1 MPEANKRAP
10 SVGRPVAENR
20 APLAGGGAG
29 TALAQRLGMDKLLQ
43 DLRYAIRSF
52 AKAPGFTALAL
63 LTIALGIGVNATV
76 FSFVNALLLRPAPA
90 VRDPGTL
97 VSVFT
102 SDFSS
107 GLFGTSSYPDYLSIK
122 EEAAVFERLA
132 AFTDGAANMAVG
144 NAMYRVRTSS
154 VSPEFFDVLGVTP
167 ALGRQLGAG
176 DSAPG
181 APPVAVIADAL
192 WHRAFGG
199 SGSAVG
205 SQVVLDGRSL
215 TVVGVAPPRF
225 SGLNLGVAI
234 EIWTPLP
241 VQSASSRGNRSLE
254 IIGRLRDGSSLRQAQ
269 TQLDAI
275 AARLAA
281 EFPQSNRGT
290 LRQPN
295 DPRPMAVRPHTRI
308 HPRFRGEVMM
318 VGATLMTAVVL
329 VLLIACANVA
339 GLLLS
344 RATARGREI
353 AVRLAL
359 GARRSRI
366 VRQMLTESLVLGCAG
381 GALGLIVALWT
392 ADMLPSYFPPEVA
405 DLLEAGVDASVILF
419 TFATAI
425 LSGLVFGLAPALHGV
440 RASAVHALA
449 ASASR
454 TSESGRVIN
463 MRNVLVAAQIAVASV
478 LLVSAGLLARSLT
491 NAMNA
496 DLGFST
502 RQAVMSS
509 IELPS
514 AMTNEQVLAYYDA
527 LIADMRTIPGVERAS
542 LARVV
547 PVAGGSRR
555 MFSVP
560 GYVPRPGEDM
570 ELQVNTVHRD
580 YFATLGM
587 PAVQGRLF
595 ESSDAANAPLV
606 VVNDI
611 LAHRY
616 FGGQAVGR
624 RIVSGKNELEII
636 GVVAVQRRSGLQDRP
651 DPVVFYQLGRDLP
664 RRVFL
669 VVSTAGDPLQ
679 YAETIRRRATAV
691 DRNVA
696 VFRTVTLEDHLAEA
710 VAANRLTVAL
720 VTFCGLMAFVL
731 AAVGVYGIVAYAVE
745 RRTREIGI
753 RVALGARPG
762 QVLALLAHE
771 GGRVILAGVVL
782 GLVAALASTRLL
794 TSMLYGI
801 SATDPAT
808 FLVVPVAVT
817 IIALVATCIPA
828 ARVLGINPVAALR
841 HE

>member
-1 MPEANKRAP
+1 M
-10 SVGRPVAENR
+10 EN
-20 APLAGGGAG
+20 
-29 TALAQRLGMDKLLQ
+29 LLQ
-43 DLRYAIRSF
+43 DLRYAVRSF
-52 AKAPGFTALAL
+52 AKTPGFTALAL

-90 VRDPGTL
+90 VRDPRTL

-107 GLFGTSSYPDYLSIK
+107 GPFGSSSYPDYLSIQ
-122 EEAAVFERLA
+122 ETATAFEGLA
-132 AFTDGAANMAVG
+132 AFTEGAANMATG
-144 NAMYRVRTSS
+144 NAMYRVRTST
-154 VSPEFFDVLGVTP
+154 VSPELFDVLGVTP
-167 ALGRQLGAG
+167 AVGRRLGAA
-176 DSAPG
+176 DSTPD
-181 APPVAVIADAL
+181 APPAAVIAHGL

-199 SGSAVG
+199 SPSAIG
-205 SQVVLDGRSL
+205 SQVVLDGRPL
-215 TVVGVAPPRF
+215 TIVGVGPPRF
-225 SGLNLGVAI
+225 SGLSLGMGI
-234 EIWTPLP
+234 DIWTPLP
-241 VQSASSRGNRSLE
+241 VQSASSRGSRGLS
-254 IIGRLRDGSSLRQAQ
+254 IVGRLRDGSSLRQAQ
-269 TQLDAI
+269 TELDAI

-290 LRQPN
+290 LRQPD

-308 HPRFRGEVMM
+308 HPRFRGEVVR
-318 VGATLMTAVVL
+318 VGATLMTAVIL

-366 VRQMLTESLVLGCAG
+366 VRQMLTESLMLGCAG
-381 GALGLIVALWT
+381 GALGLIAAVWT
-392 ADMLPSYFPPEVA
+392 ADVLPSYFPAEVA
-405 DLLEAGVDASVILF
+405 ALLEAGVDTPVVV
-419 TFATAI
+419 FAFAAAV
-425 LSGLVFGLAPALHGV
+425 LSGLVFGLAPALHGI
-440 RASAVHALA
+440 RASAANALA
-449 ASASR
+449 AGASR
-454 TSESGRVIN
+454 SSEPGRVIN
-463 MRNVLVAAQIAVASV
+463 MRNVLVAAQIGVASV

-514 AMTNEQVLAYYDA
+514 AMTNEQGLAYYDA
-527 LIADMRTIPGVERAS
+527 LLADVRTIPGVERAS

-555 MFSVP
+555 VFSVP
-560 GYVPRPGEDM
+560 GYVPQPAEDM
-570 ELQVNTVHRD
+570 ELQINTVHRD
-580 YFATLGM
+580 YFATMGM

-595 ESSDAANAPLV
+595 ESSDAVNAPVV
-606 VVNDI
+606 VVNDV
-611 LAHRY
+611 LANRY
-616 FGGQAVGR
+616 FGGKAVGR
-624 RIVSGKNELEII
+624 RLISGKNELEII
-636 GVVAVQRRSGLQDRP
+636 GVVAVQRRSGLQDLP
-651 DPVVFYQLGRDLP
+651 DPVVFYQLGRDFP
-664 RRVFL
+664 RRAFL
-669 VVSTAGDPLQ
+669 VVRTASDPLQ
-679 YAETIRRRATAV
+679 HAETIRRRATAV

-731 AAVGVYGIVAYAVE
+731 AAVGIYGIVAHAVE

-762 QVLALLAHE
+762 QVLALLARE
-771 GGRVILAGVVL
+771 GSRVILAGVVL
-782 GLVAALASTRLL
+782 GLAAAWASTRLL

-808 FLVVPVAVT
+808 FLTVPAAVAT
-817 IIALVATCIPA
+817 IALVATCIPA
-828 ARVLGINPVAALR
+828 ARALGINPVAALR
-841 HE
+841 HD

>member
-1 MPEANKRAP
+1 
-10 SVGRPVAENR
+10 
-20 APLAGGGAG
+20 
-29 TALAQRLGMDKLLQ
+29 MDKLLH
-43 DLRYAIRSF
+43 DLRYAVRSF
-52 AKAPGFTALAL
+52 AKAPGFTTLAL
-63 LTIALGIGVNATV
+63 LTIALGIGVNGTV
-76 FSFVNALLLRPAPA
+76 FSFVNALLLRSAPA

-107 GLFGTSSYPDYLSIK
+107 GLFGSSSYPDYLSIK
-122 EEAAVFERLA
+122 EGATAFDGLA
-132 AFTDGAANMAVG
+132 AFTEGAANMAAG
-144 NAMYRVRTSS
+144 NALYRVRISS
-154 VSPEFFDVLGVTP
+154 VSAEFFDVLGVTP
-167 ALGRQLGAG
+167 ALGRRLGAA
-176 DSAPG
+176 DSTPA
-181 APPVAVIADAL
+181 APPVAVIADGL
-192 WHRAFGG
+192 WRRAFGG
-199 SGSAVG
+199 SPGAIG

-215 TVVGVAPPRF
+215 TIVGVAPPRF
-225 SGLNLGVAI
+225 SGLSLGAGI
-234 EIWTPLP
+234 DIYTPLS
-241 VQSASSRGNRSLE
+241 VQSVSNRGNRGLS
-254 IIGRLRDGSSLRQAQ
+254 IVGRLRARSSQRQAQ
-269 TQLDAI
+269 TELDAI

-290 LRQPN
+290 LRQPS

-308 HPRFRGEVMM
+308 HPRFRGEVVM
-318 VGATLMTAVVL
+318 VGATLMTAVML

-344 RATARGREI
+344 RATARQREI

-381 GALGLIVALWT
+381 GALGLIGALWT
-392 ADMLPSYFPPEVA
+392 ADVLPSYFPAEVA
-405 DLLEAGVDASVILF
+405 ALLEAGVDGTVIVF
-419 TFATAI
+419 TFAAAI
-425 LSGLVFGLAPALHGV
+425 LSGLVFGLAPALHGI
-440 RASAVHALA
+440 RASALNALA

-454 TSESGRVIN
+454 GSESSRVIN
-463 MRNVLVAAQIAVASV
+463 LRNVLVAAQIAVASV
-478 LLVSAGLLARSLT
+478 LLVSAALLARSLT
-491 NAMNA
+491 NAMTA

-502 RQAVMSS
+502 RQAVMSTV
-509 IELPS
+509 ELPS

-527 LIADMRTIPGVERAS
+527 LLADMRTIPGIERAS

-570 ELQVNTVHRD
+570 ELQINTVDRD
-580 YFATLGM
+580 YFATMGM

-595 ESSDAANAPLV
+595 ESSDAPNAPVV

-611 LAHRY
+611 LANRY

-624 RIVSGKNELEII
+624 RLISGKAELEII
-636 GVVAVQRRSGLQDRP
+636 GVVAVQRRSGLQDLA
-651 DPVVFYQLGRDLP
+651 DPVVFYQMGRDIP
-664 RRVFL
+664 RRAFL
-669 VVSTAGDPLQ
+669 VARTAGEPLQ
-679 YAETIRRRATAV
+679 HTETIRRRATAV

-696 VFRTVTLEDHLAEA
+696 VFRTVTLEDHLGEA

-720 VTFCGLMAFVL
+720 VTFCGLMAFLL

-753 RVALGARPG
+753 RMALGARPG
-762 QVLALLAHE
+762 QVLALLARE

-782 GLVAALASTRLL
+782 GLVAAWASTRLL

-808 FLVVPVAVT
+808 FFVVPAAVT
-817 IIALVATCIPA
+817 VIALVATCIPA
-828 ARVLGINPVAALR
+828 ARALGINPVAALR

>member
-1 MPEANKRAP
+1 M
-10 SVGRPVAENR
+10 
-20 APLAGGGAG
+20 
-29 TALAQRLGMDKLLQ
+29 
-43 DLRYAIRSF
+43 
-52 AKAPGFTALAL
+52 
-63 LTIALGIGVNATV
+63 
-76 FSFVNALLLRPAPA
+76 
-90 VRDPGTL
+90 
-97 VSVFT
+97 
-102 SDFSS
+102 
-107 GLFGTSSYPDYLSIK
+107 
-122 EEAAVFERLA
+122 
-132 AFTDGAANMAVG
+132 
-144 NAMYRVRTSS
+144 
-154 VSPEFFDVLGVTP
+154 
-167 ALGRQLGAG
+167 
-176 DSAPG
+176 
-181 APPVAVIADAL
+181 AVIADGL
-192 WHRAFGG
+192 WRRAFGG
-199 SGSAVG
+199 SPSAIG

-215 TVVGVAPPRF
+215 TIVGVSPPRF
-225 SGLNLGVAI
+225 SGLNLGEAI
-234 EIWTPLP
+234 DVWTPLP
-241 VQSASSRGNRSLE
+241 VQSASSRGNRFLS
-254 IIGRLRDGSSLRQAQ
+254 IVGRLRGQSSVRQAQ
-269 TQLDAI
+269 TELDAI

-281 EFPQSNRGT
+281 EFPESNRGT

-308 HPRFRGEVMM
+308 HPRFRGEVVM
-318 VGATLMTAVVL
+318 VGAILMTAVML

-392 ADMLPSYFPPEVA
+392 ADVLPSYFPEEVA
-405 DLLEAGVDASVILF
+405 AFLEAGVDAPVILF
-419 TFATAI
+419 TFAAAG
-425 LSGLVFGLAPALHGV
+425 LSGLVFGLAPALHGI
-440 RASAVHALA
+440 RASAANALA
-449 ASASR
+449 ATSR
-454 TSESGRVIN
+454 ASESGRLVN

-514 AMTNEQVLAYYDA
+514 TMTNEQAVAYYDA
-527 LIADMRTIPGVERAS
+527 LVADMRSVPGVERAS
-542 LARVV
+542 VARVV

-570 ELQVNTVHRD
+570 ELHINTVQRD
-580 YFATLGM
+580 YFATMGM

-595 ESSDAANAPLV
+595 EPSDAVNAPVV

-611 LAHRY
+611 LANRY
-616 FGGQAVGR
+616 FGGKAVGQR
-624 RIVSGKNELEII
+624 LISGKNELEII
-636 GVVAVQRRSGLQDRP
+636 GVVAVQRRSGLQDLP

-664 RRVFL
+664 RRAFL
-669 VVSTAGDPLQ
+669 VVRTAGDPLQ
-679 YAETIRRRATAV
+679 HAETIRRRATAV

-720 VTFCGLMAFVL
+720 VAFCGVMAFVL

-762 QVLALLAHE
+762 QVLALLARE
-771 GGRVILAGVVL
+771 GGRVILAGV
-782 GLVAALASTRLL
+782 
-794 TSMLYGI
+794 
-801 SATDPAT
+801 
-808 FLVVPVAVT
+808 
-817 IIALVATCIPA
+817 A
-828 ARVLGINPVAALR
+828 ARPRRGLGIDAAADVDVVR
-841 HE
+841 HQRDRSRHVSRRARRRDRDRPGGDLHSRCPRARDQSGRGAQA

>member
-1 MPEANKRAP
+1 ME
-10 SVGRPVAENR
+10 
-20 APLAGGGAG
+20 
-29 TALAQRLGMDKLLQ
+29 KLLQ
-43 DLRYAIRSF
+43 DLRYATRSF

-63 LTIALGIGVNATV
+63 VTIAVGIGVNATV

-90 VRDPGTL
+90 VRDPQTL

-122 EEAAVFERLA
+122 EDATAFEGAA
-132 AFTDGAANMAVG
+132 AFTETAANMAVG
-144 NAMYRVRTSS
+144 NATYRVGTSAIS
-154 VSPEFFDVLGVTP
+154 AEFFEILGLN
-167 ALGRQLGAG
+167 AAMGRHLG
-176 DSAPG
+176 SADAVPD
-181 APPVAVIADAL
+181 APPVAVIGDAL

-199 SGSAVG
+199 SPSAVG

-215 TVVGVAPPRF
+215 TIVGVAPPRF
-225 SGLNLGVAI
+225 SGLNLGVPI
-234 EIWTPLP
+234 EIWTPLAVP
-241 VQSASSRGNRSLE
+241 PGANRGSRYLSVV
-254 IIGRLRDGSSLRQAQ
+254 GRLRDGSSLRQAQ
-269 TQLDAI
+269 IQLDSI

-295 DPRPMAVRPHTRI
+295 DPRPMAVRAHTRI
-308 HPRFRGEVMM
+308 HPRFRGEIVM
-318 VGATLMTAVVL
+318 VGATLMTAVIL

-366 VRQMLTESLVLGCAG
+366 VRQMLTESLLLGCAG
-381 GALGLIVALWT
+381 GALGLIAALWT
-392 ADMLPSYFPPEVA
+392 ADVLPSYFPPEVA
-405 DLLEAGVDASVILF
+405 ALLDAGIDARVILF
-419 TFATAI
+419 TFAAAV
-425 LSGLVFGLAPALHGV
+425 LSGLVFGLAPALHGI
-440 RASAVHALA
+440 RASAAYALA
-449 ASASR
+449 ASAR
-454 TSESGRVIN
+454 GSEASRVIN
-463 MRNVLVAAQIAVASV
+463 VRNGLVAAQIAVASV

-496 DLGFST
+496 DPGFST
-502 RQAVMSS
+502 RQAVLSS
-509 IELPS
+509 IEVPS
-514 AMTNEQVLAYYDA
+514 VMSNEQVVAYYGA
-527 LIADMRTIPGVERAS
+527 LLDDIRTIPGVERAS
-542 LARVV
+542 LARMV

-555 MFSVP
+555 LFSVP

-570 ELQVNTVHRD
+570 ELHVNTVDRD
-580 YFATLGM
+580 YFATMGM
-587 PAVQGRLF
+587 PAMQGRLF
-595 ESSDAANAPLV
+595 ESSDAPNAPVV
-606 VVNDI
+606 VVNDV
-611 LAHRY
+611 LANRY

-624 RIVSGKNELEII
+624 RIMTVSGKVELEII
-636 GVVAVQRRSGLQDRP
+636 GVVAVQRRSGLQDLP
-651 DPVVFYQLGRDLP
+651 DPVVFYQLGRDIP
-664 RRVFL
+664 RRAFL
-669 VVSTAGDPLQ
+669 VVRTPGDPAQ

-691 DRNVA
+691 DRSVA
-696 VFRTVTLEDHLAEA
+696 VFRTMTLEDHLAEA

-762 QVLALLAHE
+762 QVLALLARE
-771 GGRVILAGVVL
+771 GGRVILAGVVI
-782 GLVAALASTRLL
+782 GLVAAWGATRLL

-808 FLVVPVAVT
+808 FLVVPAAVSA
-817 IIALVATCIPA
+817 IALVASCVPA
-828 ARVLGINPVAALR
+828 ARALGINPVAALR

>member
-1 MPEANKRAP
+1 
-10 SVGRPVAENR
+10 
-20 APLAGGGAG
+20 
-29 TALAQRLGMDKLLQ
+29 MDKLLQ

-52 AKAPGFTALAL
+52 AKAPGFTALAT

-76 FSFVNALLLRPAPA
+76 FSFVNALLLRPAPG

-107 GLFGTSSYPDYLSIK
+107 GPFGGSSYPDYLSIK
-122 EEAAVFERLA
+122 EQATSFQGLA
-132 AFTDGAANMAVG
+132 AFTEGAANMAVG
-144 NAMYRVRTSS
+144 NATYRLRTSS
-154 VSPEFFDVLGVTP
+154 VSPEFFDVLGV
-167 ALGRQLGAG
+167 AAAMGRRLGIA
-176 DSAPG
+176 DSAAD
-181 APPVAVIADAL
+181 APPVAVIAHAL
-192 WHRAFGG
+192 WHRAFGA
-199 SGSAVG
+199 SPSTVG

-215 TVVGVAPPRF
+215 TIVGIAPPRF
-225 SGLNLGVAI
+225 SGLNLGAGI
-234 EIWTPLP
+234 DIWTPLP
-241 VQSASSRGNRSLE
+241 VQSASSRGNRGLS
-254 IIGRLRDGSSLRQAQ
+254 IVGRLGDGSDLRQAQ
-269 TQLDAI
+269 TQLEAI

-281 EFPQSNRGT
+281 EFPDSNRGT

-308 HPRFRGEVMM
+308 SPRFRGEVVM
-318 VGATLMTAVVL
+318 VGATLMTAVIL

-339 GLLLS
+339 GLMLS

-366 VRQMLTESLVLGCAG
+366 LRQMLTESLVLGCAG

-392 ADMLPSYFPPEVA
+392 ADVLPSYFPAEVA
-405 DLLEAGVDASVILF
+405 ALLDAGVDTSVIVF
-419 TFATAI
+419 TFAAAV
-425 LSGLVFGLAPALHGV
+425 LSGLVFGLAPALHGI
-440 RASAVHALA
+440 RASAVNALA
-449 ASASR
+449 SSASR
-454 TSESGRVIN
+454 GSESGRVIN
-463 MRNVLVAAQIAVASV
+463 LRNVLVAAQIAVASV
-478 LLVSAGLLARSLT
+478 LLVSAALLARSLT

-496 DLGFST
+496 ELGFST
-502 RQAVMSS
+502 RQAIMST

-514 AMTNEQVLAYYDA
+514 AMTSEQALAYYDA
-527 LIADMRTIPGVERAS
+527 LLADVRTIPGIERAS

-570 ELQVNTVHRD
+570 ELQINTVDRD
-580 YFATLGM
+580 YFATMGM

-595 ESSDAANAPLV
+595 EPSDAVNAPVV

-611 LAHRY
+611 LANRY
-616 FGGQAVGR
+616 FGGKAVGQR
-624 RIVSGKNELEII
+624 LMSGKTELEII
-636 GVVAVQRRSGLQDRP
+636 GVVAVQRRSGLQDLP

-664 RRVFL
+664 RRAFL
-669 VVSTAGDPLQ
+669 VVRTAGDPLQ
-679 YAETIRRRATAV
+679 HAETIRRRATAV

-731 AAVGVYGIVAYAVE
+731 AAVGIYGIVAYAVE

-762 QVLALLAHE
+762 QVLALLARE
-771 GGRVILAGVVL
+771 GSRVILAGVVL
-782 GLVAALASTRLL
+782 GLVAAWASTRLL

-808 FLVVPVAVT
+808 FLVVPATVT
-817 IIALVATCIPA
+817 VIALVATCIPA

>member
-1 MPEANKRAP
+1 
-10 SVGRPVAENR
+10 
-20 APLAGGGAG
+20 
-29 TALAQRLGMDKLLQ
+29 MDQLLQ

-63 LTIALGIGVNATV
+63 LTIAVGIGVNATV
-76 FSFVNALLLRPAPA
+76 FSFVNALLLRPAPG

-107 GLFGTSSYPDYLSIK
+107 GQFGTSSYPDYVSIK
-122 EEAAVFERLA
+122 LDATAFDGLA
-132 AFTDGAANMAVG
+132 AFTESAANMAVG
-144 NAMYRVRTSS
+144 NATYRLGTSA
-154 VSPEFFDVLGVTP
+154 VSAEFFDILGLSPTMGRH
-167 ALGRQLGAG
+167 LGTT
-176 DSAPG
+176 DWTPG
-181 APPVAVIADAL
+181 APPVAVIGDAL

-199 SGSAVG
+199 SRSAVG

-215 TVVGVAPPRF
+215 TIVGVAPSRF
-225 SGLNLGVAI
+225 SGLNLGVPI

-241 VQSASSRGNRSLE
+241 AQPAAIRGNRGLSLV
-254 IIGRLRDGSSLRQAQ
+254 GRLRDGSSLRQAQ
-269 TQLDAI
+269 VQLDAI

-308 HPRFRGEVMM
+308 HPRFRGEVVM
-318 VGATLMTAVVL
+318 VGATLMTAVIL

-366 VRQMLTESLVLGCAG
+366 VRQMLTESLLLACAG
-381 GALGLIVALWT
+381 GALGLLVALWT
-392 ADMLPSYFPPEVA
+392 ADVLPSYFPPEVA
-405 DLLEAGVDASVILF
+405 ALLDAGIDAQVILF
-419 TFATAI
+419 TFLAAG
-425 LSGLVFGLAPALHGV
+425 LSGLVFGLAPALHGI
-440 RASAVHALA
+440 RASAVNALA
-449 ASASR
+449 ANASR
-454 TSESGRVIN
+454 SSESGRVIN
-463 MRNVLVAAQIAVASV
+463 MRNVLVTAQIAVASV

-496 DLGFST
+496 EPGFST
-502 RQAVMSS
+502 RQAVLSS
-509 IELPS
+509 IEVPS
-514 AMTNEQVLAYYDA
+514 VTAYYDA
-527 LIADMRTIPGVERAS
+527 LLDDMGTIPGVERAS
-542 LARVV
+542 LARMV

-555 MFSVP
+555 LFSVP

-570 ELQVNTVHRD
+570 ELHVNTVHRD
-580 YFATLGM
+580 YFATMGIR
-587 PAVQGRLF
+587 AVQGRLF
-595 ESSDAANAPLV
+595 ESSDAPNAPVV
-606 VVNDI
+606 VVNDV
-611 LAHRY
+611 LANRY

-624 RIVSGKNELEII
+624 RLVTVSGKVELEII
-636 GVVAVQRRSGLQDRP
+636 GVVAVQRRSGLQDLP
-651 DPVVFYQLGRDLP
+651 DPVVFYRLGRDIP
-664 RRVFL
+664 RRAFL
-669 VVSTAGDPLQ
+669 VVRTAGDPAQ
-679 YAETIRRRATAV
+679 YAETVRRRATAV

-696 VFRTVTLEDHLAEA
+696 VFRTMTLEDHLAEA

-731 AAVGVYGIVAYAVE
+731 AAVGVYGIVAFAVE

-753 RVALGARPG
+753 RVALGAQPG
-762 QVLALLAHE
+762 QVLALLARE

-782 GLVAALASTRLL
+782 GLVSAWASTRLL

-808 FLVVPVAVT
+808 FLMVPAAVAV
-817 IIALVATCIPA
+817 IALVASCVPA
-828 ARVLGINPVAALR
+828 ARALGINPVAALR

>member
-1 MPEANKRAP
+1 ME
-10 SVGRPVAENR
+10 
-20 APLAGGGAG
+20 
-29 TALAQRLGMDKLLQ
+29 KLLQ

-107 GLFGTSSYPDYLSIK
+107 GLFGATSYPDFESIK
-122 EEAAVFERLA
+122 EQSRAFEGLA
-132 AFTDGAANMAVG
+132 AFTEGAANMAVG
-144 NAMYRVRTSS
+144 NATHRVRTSA
-154 VSPEFFDVLGVTP
+154 VSGEFFDVLGVTP
-167 ALGRQLGAG
+167 VAGRPLGAA
-176 DSAPG
+176 DWAAD
-181 APPVAVIADAL
+181 APPVAVIAHAL
-192 WHRAFGG
+192 WHRVFGG
-199 SGSAVG
+199 SGSVVG
-205 SQVVLDGRSL
+205 SQVVLDGRSV

-225 SGLNLGVAI
+225 SGLNLGAGI
-234 EIWTPLP
+234 DIWTPLP
-241 VQSASSRGNRSLE
+241 VQSASNRGNRGLSLV
-254 IIGRLRDGSSLRQAQ
+254 GRLRDGSSLRQAQ
-269 TQLDAI
+269 AQVDAI

-308 HPRFRGEVMM
+308 HPRFRGEVVM

-392 ADMLPSYFPPEVA
+392 ADVLPSYFPAEVA
-405 DLLEAGVDASVILF
+405 SLLEAGVDTPVIAF
-419 TFATAI
+419 TFAAAV
-425 LSGLVFGLAPALHGV
+425 LSGLVFGLAPALHGI
-440 RASAVHALA
+440 RASAVNALA

-454 TSESGRVIN
+454 TGESGRV
-463 MRNVLVAAQIAVASV
+463 MSLRNVLVAAQIAVASV

-502 RQAVMSS
+502 RQAVLTSV
-509 IELPS
+509 ELPS
-514 AMTNEQVLAYYDA
+514 AMTNEQALAYYDA
-527 LIADMRTIPGVERAS
+527 LIADIQTIPGVERAS

-555 MFSVP
+555 LFSVP
-560 GYVPRPGEDM
+560 GYVPQPGEDM
-570 ELQVNTVHRD
+570 ELHVNTVHRD
-580 YFATLGM
+580 YFATMGM
-587 PAVQGRLF
+587 PAAQGRLF
-595 ESSDAANAPLV
+595 ESSDAVNAPV
-606 VVNDI
+606 VIVNDVF
-611 LAHRY
+611 ANRY

-624 RIVSGKNELEII
+624 RLVTVAGKIELEII
-636 GVVAVQRRSGLQDRP
+636 GVVAVQRRSGLQDLS
-651 DPVVFYQLGRDLP
+651 DPVVFYQLGRDIP
-664 RRVFL
+664 RRTSL
-669 VVSTAGDPLQ
+669 VVRTAGDPLQ

-691 DRNVA
+691 DRSVA
-696 VFRTVTLEDHLAEA
+696 IFRTITLEDHLAEA

-720 VTFCGLMAFVL
+720 VTLCGLMAFVL
-731 AAVGVYGIVAYAVE
+731 AAVGVYGIVAFAVE

-762 QVLALLAHE
+762 QVLALLARE
-771 GGRVILAGVVL
+771 GGRVILAGVVI
-782 GLVAALASTRLL
+782 GLVAAWGSTRLL

-801 SATDPAT
+801 SATDPVT
-808 FLVVPVAVT
+808 FLVVPAAVAL
-817 IIALVATCIPA
+817 IALVASCVPA
-828 ARVLGINPVAALR
+828 ARALGINPVAALR

>member
-1 MPEANKRAP
+1 
-10 SVGRPVAENR
+10 
-20 APLAGGGAG
+20 
-29 TALAQRLGMDKLLQ
+29 MDRLLQ
-43 DLRYAIRSF
+43 DIRYAIRSF

-63 LTIALGIGVNATV
+63 LTIAVGIGVNATV
-76 FSFVNALLLRPAPA
+76 FSFVNALLLRPAPG
-90 VRDPGTL
+90 VREPGTL

-107 GLFGTSSYPDYLSIK
+107 GLFGTSSYPDYVSIK
-122 EEAAVFERLA
+122 EGATAFNGLA
-132 AFTDGAANMAVG
+132 AFTEGAANMAVG
-144 NAMYRVRTSS
+144 NATYRVGTSA
-154 VSPEFFDVLGVTP
+154 VSAEFFDILGLSP
-167 ALGRQLGAG
+167 AMGRHLGTA
-176 DSAPG
+176 DSIPG
-181 APPVAVIADAL
+181 APPAAVIGDAL

-199 SGSAVG
+199 SRSAVG

-215 TVVGVAPPRF
+215 TIVGVALPRF
-225 SGLNLGVAI
+225 SGLNLGVPI

-241 VQSASSRGNRSLE
+241 AQPAANRGNRGLSLV
-254 IIGRLRDGSSLRQAQ
+254 GRLRDGSGLRQAQ
-269 TQLDAI
+269 IQLDAI

-290 LRQPN
+290 LRQPK

-308 HPRFRGEVMM
+308 HPRFRGEVVM
-318 VGATLMTAVVL
+318 VGATLMTAVIL

-366 VRQMLTESLVLGCAG
+366 VRQMLTESLLLGCAG

-392 ADMLPSYFPPEVA
+392 ADVLPSYFPPEVA
-405 DLLEAGVDASVILF
+405 ALLDAGIDAQVIVF
-419 TFATAI
+419 TFAAAV
-425 LSGLVFGLAPALHGV
+425 LSGLVFGLAPALHGI
-440 RASAVHALA
+440 RASAVNALA
-449 ASASR
+449 ANAGRS
-454 TSESGRVIN
+454 SESGRVIN
-463 MRNVLVAAQIAVASV
+463 MRNALVAAQIAVASV

-496 DLGFST
+496 DPGFST
-502 RQAVMSS
+502 RQAVLSS
-509 IELPS
+509 IEVPS
-514 AMTNEQVLAYYDA
+514 MMTNEQAAAYYDA
-527 LIADMRTIPGVERAS
+527 LLDDIGTLPGVERAS
-542 LARVV
+542 LARMV

-555 MFSVP
+555 LFSVP
-560 GYVPRPGEDM
+560 GYVPRAGEDM
-570 ELQVNTVHRD
+570 ELHVNTVHRD
-580 YFATLGM
+580 YFATMGIR
-587 PAVQGRLF
+587 AVQGRLF
-595 ESSDAANAPLV
+595 ESSDAANAPV
-606 VVNDI
+606 IVVNDV
-611 LAHRY
+611 LANRY

-624 RIVSGKNELEII
+624 RIVTASGKIELEII
-636 GVVAVQRRSGLQDRP
+636 GVVAVQRRSGLQDLP
-651 DPVVFYQLGRDLP
+651 DPVVFYQLGREIP
-664 RRVFL
+664 RRAFL
-669 VVSTAGDPLQ
+669 VVRTAGDPAP

-696 VFRTVTLEDHLAEA
+696 VFRTTTLEDHLAEA

-720 VTFCGLMAFVL
+720 VTACGLMAFVL
-731 AAVGVYGIVAYAVE
+731 AAVGVYGIVAFAVE

-753 RVALGARPG
+753 RVALGAQPG
-762 QVLALLAHE
+762 QVLALLARE

-782 GLVAALASTRLL
+782 GLVAAWASTRLL

-808 FLVVPVAVT
+808 FLVVPAGVAV
-817 IIALVATCIPA
+817 IALVASCVPA
-828 ARVLGINPVAALR
+828 ARALGINPVAALR

>member
-1 MPEANKRAP
+1 MD
-10 SVGRPVAENR
+10 
-20 APLAGGGAG
+20 
-29 TALAQRLGMDKLLQ
+29 RLIQ

-76 FSFVNALLLRPAPA
+76 FSFVNALLLRPTPA

-122 EEAAVFERLA
+122 EDAPALAGLA
-132 AFTDGAANMAVG
+132 AFTEGTANMAVG
-144 NAMYRVRTSS
+144 NATYRVRTSD
-154 VSPEFFDVLGVTP
+154 VSTDFFDILGLKP
-167 ALGRQLGAG
+167 AMGRSLGTT

-181 APPVAVIADAL
+181 APPVAVIGHAL

-199 SGSAVG
+199 SPSAVG
-205 SQVVLDGRSL
+205 SQVVLDGRSR
-215 TVVGVAPPRF
+215 TVVGIAPPRF
-225 SGLNLGVAI
+225 SGLNLGAAV

-241 VQSASSRGNRSLE
+241 VQSAPNRGNRWLSLV
-254 IIGRLRDGSSLRQAQ
+254 GRLRAGSSLRQAQ

-281 EFPQSNRGT
+281 EFPESNRGT
-290 LRQPN
+290 LRQPD

-318 VGATLMTAVVL
+318 VGATLMTAVFL

-359 GARRSRI
+359 GARRARI

-392 ADMLPSYFPPEVA
+392 ADVLPSYFPAEVA
-405 DLLEAGVDASVILF
+405 ALLEAGVDGQVIA
-419 TFATAI
+419 FAFAAAV
-425 LSGLVFGLAPALHGV
+425 LSGLVFGLAPALHGI
-440 RASAVHALA
+440 RASALNALA

-454 TSESGRVIN
+454 SGESGRMIN
-463 MRNVLVAAQIAVASV
+463 MRNALVAAQIAVASV

-502 RQAVMSS
+502 RQAVLSS

-514 AMTNEQVLAYYDA
+514 AMTNEQALAYYDA
-527 LIADMRTIPGVERAS
+527 LISDMRTIPGVERAS

-555 MFSVP
+555 LFSVP
-560 GYVPRPGEDM
+560 GYVPRQGEDM
-570 ELQVNTVHRD
+570 ELHINTVHRD
-580 YFATLGM
+580 YFATMGM
-587 PAVQGRLF
+587 PPAQGRLF
-595 ESSDAANAPLV
+595 ESSDAPNAPVV

-611 LAHRY
+611 FANRY

-624 RIVSGKNELEII
+624 RLMTASGKVELEII
-636 GVVAVQRRSGLQDRP
+636 GVVSVQRRSGLQDLP
-651 DPVVFYQLGRDLP
+651 DPVVFYQLGRDVP
-664 RRVFL
+664 RRVSL
-669 VVSTAGDPLQ
+669 VVRTAGDPLHH
-679 YAETIRRRATAV
+679 AETIRRRATAV

-753 RVALGARPG
+753 RVALGARSG
-762 QVLALLAHE
+762 QVLALLARE
-771 GGRVILAGVVL
+771 GGRVILAGIVL
-782 GLVAALASTRLL
+782 GLLAAWGSTRLL

-808 FLVVPVAVT
+808 FLVVPAAVGV
-817 IIALVATCIPA
+817 IALVASWIPA
-828 ARVLGINPVAALR
+828 ARALGINPVAALR

>member
-1 MPEANKRAP
+1 MARLSLKRA
-10 SVGRPVAENR
+10 A
-20 APLAGGGAG
+20 
-29 TALAQRLGMDKLLQ
+29 MDTLLQ

-90 VRDPGTL
+90 VRNPGGL

-107 GLFGTSSYPDYLSIK
+107 GLFGTTSYPDYLSLK
-122 EEAAVFERLA
+122 EQATAFDGLA
-132 AFTDGAANMAVG
+132 AFTEGTANMAVG
-144 NAMYRVRTSS
+144 NAMYRVRTST
-154 VSPEFFDVLGVTP
+154 VSAEFFDVLGLT
-167 ALGRQLGAG
+167 AAAGRHLGTA
-176 DSAPG
+176 DSSPD
-181 APPVAVIADAL
+181 APPAAVIGHAL

-199 SGSAVG
+199 APSAVG

-215 TVVGVAPPRF
+215 TVVGIAPERF
-225 SGLNLGVAI
+225 AGLNLGAAI

-241 VQSASSRGNRSLE
+241 VQTAANRGNRSLSLV
-254 IIGRLRDGSSLRQAQ
+254 GRLREGSSLRQAQ

-281 EFPQSNRGT
+281 AFPQSNRGT

-295 DPRPMAVRPHTRI
+295 DPRPMAARPYTRI
-308 HPRFRGEVMM
+308 HPRFRGEVVM
-318 VGATLMTAVVL
+318 VGATLMTAVTL

-359 GARRSRI
+359 GAGRARI

-381 GALGLIVALWT
+381 GALGLLVALWT
-392 ADMLPSYFPPEVA
+392 ADVLPSYFPAEVA
-405 DLLEAGVDASVILF
+405 ALLDAGVDTTVIVF
-419 TFATAI
+419 TFAAAVS
-425 LSGLVFGLAPALHGV
+425 SGLVFGLAPALHGI
-440 RASAVHALA
+440 RAPAVNALA
-449 ASASR
+449 ASVSR
-454 TSESGRVIN
+454 AGESGRVMN
-463 MRNVLVAAQIAVASV
+463 MRNVLVAAQVAVASV

-502 RQAVMSS
+502 RNAVLSM

-514 AMTNEQVLAYYDA
+514 TMANEQVLAYYDA
-527 LIADMRTIPGVERAS
+527 LLDDVRTIPGVERAS

-570 ELQVNTVHRD
+570 ELQVNTVQRD
-580 YFATLGM
+580 YFATMGM
-587 PAVQGRLF
+587 PAVQGRHF
-595 ESSDAANAPLV
+595 ESSDAPNAPVV
-606 VVNDI
+606 VVNEI
-611 LAHRY
+611 LANRY

-624 RIVSGKNELEII
+624 RLLTMPRKTELEII
-636 GVVAVQRRSGLQDRP
+636 GVVAVQRRSGLQDLA
-651 DPVVFYQLGRDLP
+651 DPVVFFQLGSDVP
-664 RRVFL
+664 RRAFL
-669 VVSTAGDPLQ
+669 VAGTVGDPTQ
-679 YAETIRRRATAV
+679 SIETIRRRASAV

-696 VFRTVTLEDHLAEA
+696 VARTMTLEDHLAEA

-720 VTFCGLMAFVL
+720 VIVCGLMAFVL

-753 RVALGARPG
+753 RVALGAQPG
-762 QVLALLAHE
+762 QVLGLLARE
-771 GGRVILAGVVL
+771 GGRVIGAGVVV
-782 GLVAALASTRLL
+782 GIAGAAASTRLL
-794 TSMLYGI
+794 KSMLYGV

-808 FLVVPVAVT
+808 FVIVPAA
-817 IIALVATCIPA
+817 IALIALIAGCIPA
-828 ARVLGINPVAALR
+828 ARALGINPVAALR